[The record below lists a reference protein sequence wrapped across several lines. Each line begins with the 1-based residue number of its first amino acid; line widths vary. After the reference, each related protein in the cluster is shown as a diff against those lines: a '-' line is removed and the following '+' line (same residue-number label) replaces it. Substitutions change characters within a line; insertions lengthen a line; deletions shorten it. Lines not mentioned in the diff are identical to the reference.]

1 MPLQNAVDAI
11 KRIFDTVETK
21 YPRYRG
27 WLKAV
32 NGSVHVS
39 GKPGYVYIQ
48 RRDTSGGVQV
58 EEMRMPDSSVPDVDG
73 YPVIIGRDS
82 ISPGAEIVLRR
93 DVDSYV
99 DDLYTYLLRAHA
111 EQHELPDGFD
121 PVYVQGR
128 AVVPL
133 RVSPALT
140 ADTSVRVSAGWA
152 PSLTGANQYFT
163 GDEDVDLTDAIPT
176 SGQRLV
182 TISYDIETNSIVTTN
197 GDIVAVNVPLTIDDI
212 ADSPSNAIS
221 LAAAHLY
228 QDQTEITE
236 SHIWEMRSFIAGAAD
251 AQRQFVNLTDTPG
264 TYIGQSGKVLIV
276 NTEETALAFPSD
288 QDLTYDGT
296 DLEVTKLRGQTI
308 STQPPR
314 SGHVLQYSGSQWE
327 PKTIQDANDV
337 DRITPVT
344 TPRWYIDGAL
354 SVQDEPGGIWWLM
367 QGFRIDSVYIYTTD
381 TGITGETTIDVQYS
395 EDNSGTWT
403 SVYTDLDNRPQITAG
418 GAKVAIGEL
427 DIPLELEAGVML
439 RMTIEGVATDV
450 ENLTV
455 QVNGQSGSA
464 FGDNLT
470 NLGVA

>member
-337 DRITPVT
+337 DRIT
-344 TPRWYIDGAL
+344 
-354 SVQDEPGGIWWLM
+354 
-367 QGFRIDSVYIYTTD
+367 FRIDSVYIYTTD

>member
-1 MPLQNAVDAI
+1 MSFQDAVNSLKQI
-11 KRIFDTVETK
+11 LDTVEPR

-27 WLKAV
+27 WLKSIG
-32 NGSVHVS
+32 GSVHVS
-39 GKPGYVYIQ
+39 TKPGYVYVQ
-48 RRDTSGGVQV
+48 RRDISGGTQV
-58 EEMRMPDSSVPDVDG
+58 EELRMPDANVPDVDG
-73 YPVIIGRDS
+73 FPIIIGRDTT
-82 ISPGAEIVLRR
+82 SPGEEIVLRR

-111 EQHELPDGFD
+111 NQHELPDGFD
-121 PVYVQGR
+121 PVYIQGR
-128 AVVPL
+128 AIVPL
-133 RVSPALT
+133 RVSPSLT
-140 ADTSVRVSAGWA
+140 ADTSVRVLAGWT
-152 PSLTGANQYFT
+152 PSLTGANQYFV
-163 GDEDVDLTDAIPT
+163 GDEDVDLSSSVPT

-182 TISYDIETNSIVTTN
+182 TVSYDIEDNVIVTTD
-197 GDIVAVNVPLTIDDI
+197 GDIVSVDTALTVEDI
-212 ADSPSNAIS
+212 ADSPTNAIS
-221 LAAAHLY
+221 LAAVHLF
-228 QDQTEITE
+228 QDQTEIVET
-236 SHIWEMRSFIAGAAD
+236 HIWEMRSFIAGAAD
-251 AQRQFVNLTDTPG
+251 AQRQFINLTDTPG
-264 TYIGQSGKVLIV
+264 TYVGQSGKVPIV

-337 DRITPVT
+337 DRITPAIA
-344 TPRWYIDGAL
+344 PRWYVDDGLA
-354 SVQDEPGGIWWLM
+354 VMDEVGGIWWLM

-381 TGITGETTIDVQYS
+381 TGITGETTVDVQYS

-403 SVYTDLDNRPQITAG
+403 SVFTDEDNRPVITAG

-427 DIPLELEAGVML
+427 DIPLELEVGVML
-439 RMTIEGVATDV
+439 RMTIEGVATGV

>member
-1 MPLQNAVDAI
+1 MP
-11 KRIFDTVETK
+11 
-21 YPRYRG
+21 Y
-27 WLKAV
+27 
-32 NGSVHVS
+32 
-39 GKPGYVYIQ
+39 
-48 RRDTSGGVQV
+48 
-58 EEMRMPDSSVPDVDG
+58 
-73 YPVIIGRDS
+73 
-82 ISPGAEIVLRR
+82 
-93 DVDSYV
+93 
-99 DDLYTYLLRAHA
+99 
-111 EQHELPDGFD
+111 
-121 PVYVQGR
+121 
-128 AVVPL
+128 
-133 RVSPALT
+133 
-140 ADTSVRVSAGWA
+140 
-152 PSLTGANQYFT
+152 
-163 GDEDVDLTDAIPT
+163 
-176 SGQRLV
+176 
-182 TISYDIETNSIVTTN
+182 
-197 GDIVAVNVPLTIDDI
+197 
-212 ADSPSNAIS
+212 
-221 LAAAHLY
+221 LY